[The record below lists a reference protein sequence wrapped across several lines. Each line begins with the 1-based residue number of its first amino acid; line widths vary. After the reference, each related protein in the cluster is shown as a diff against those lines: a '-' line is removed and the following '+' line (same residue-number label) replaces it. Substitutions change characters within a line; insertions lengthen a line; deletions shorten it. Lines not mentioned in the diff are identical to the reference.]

1 MEVALFILNTVVK
14 QKSKN
19 KDLGNQCKS
28 KRLHVLFYHSG
39 DYVDMILKFPQYR
52 HLKLN
57 KINMSSNSTR
67 S

>member
-28 KRLHVLFYHSG
+28 KLQWGITSHQLGWTSSENLQTTNAGEGVDKRLVG
-39 DYVDMILKFPQYR
+39 M
-52 HLKLN
+52 
-57 KINMSSNSTR
+57 
-67 S
+67 